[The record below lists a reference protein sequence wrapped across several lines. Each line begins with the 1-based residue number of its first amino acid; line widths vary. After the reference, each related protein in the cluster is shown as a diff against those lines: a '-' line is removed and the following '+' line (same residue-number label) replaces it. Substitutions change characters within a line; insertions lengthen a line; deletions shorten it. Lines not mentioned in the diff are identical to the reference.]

1 MKKKI
6 LIPLIVIGVLLIGSV
21 VYLAM
26 SLNKQKQANQAMQE
40 LAEIERYFAKQR
52 TGIKAGRTAS
62 KAAYDYYKNMSNT
75 GHVPPQFMD
84 SKK

>member
-6 LIPLIVIGVLLIGSV
+6 LIPLIVIGALLIGSV

-40 LAEIERYFAKQR
+40 LAEIDKKEMENWQTVCEYRPWMYSRNSIRKR
-52 TGIKAGRTAS
+52 TFRT
-62 KAAYDYYKNMSNT
+62 
-75 GHVPPQFMD
+75 
-84 SKK
+84 